1 MLTLAF
7 KIIFVSHA
15 KFPWAVFA
23 INNNYKYATH
33 TFLCF
38 KYQMIAFLKVFKFK
52 ISIHSWRL
60 LFEMTDSPDT
70 PIANVNVREKI
81 QIFNNFLKILK
92 IIVETWFFYWIV
104 KKIMHFFMQKTEL
117 IYLKTANFTVVFR
130 NFLKT
135 ANFSKKFNIRIFRV
149 LFFFEYLANRS
160 RYFYILKSSEFV
172 MV

>member
-1 MLTLAF
+1 MKNNLFTYLYLF
-7 KIIFVSHA
+7 FVFILFSLILV
-15 KFPWAVFA
+15 VFA
-23 INNNYKYATH
+23 YTRIQNYFCFSCKISKIYNNYKYATH

-92 IIVETWFFYWIV
+92 FIVETWFFYWIV

-135 ANFSKKFNIRIFRV
+135 ANFFKKI
-149 LFFFEYLANRS
+149 
-160 RYFYILKSSEFV
+160 
-172 MV
+172 